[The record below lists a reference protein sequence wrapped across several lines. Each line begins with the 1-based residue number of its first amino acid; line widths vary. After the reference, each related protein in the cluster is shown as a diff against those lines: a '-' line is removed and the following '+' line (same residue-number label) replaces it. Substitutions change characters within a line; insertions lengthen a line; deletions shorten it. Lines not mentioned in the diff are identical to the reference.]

1 MTSKIVV
8 NNIEADAGVSTV
20 TFNSN
25 VERGTSN
32 LHSVGLEA
40 AGINVLGADTTIG
53 SGSTIYDD
61 GGARFSGIVTATSFS
76 GDGSSLTGVGASFGN
91 SSVNSAGIA
100 TFSAFVP
107 TAQGS
112 LSHRNIIVNGDMR
125 LAQRGTSSTSSGYHT
140 VDRFKYTASGVDNAP
155 TQSQSDVAAGTT
167 PYTLGFRKA
176 YKITNANQ
184 TSVGVSDRI
193 RLEVNLEAQDIAN
206 SGWNYKDPNSF
217 ITLSFWCKSSVAQNF
232 YANIRTP
239 DGSSQQYSFETGSL
253 TADTWTKV
261 IKTIP
266 GNSNLTFDNNAEL
279 GWNMDITMFMGT
291 DNTTSGNTMN
301 QWYAYDSQNQMPD
314 NTSTW
319 YTTNGATWEIT
330 GMQLEV
336 GPVATPFEHLSFAE
350 NKRRCYRYC
359 QRGRHISSCLVGT
372 PGTYYFSRGYINLF
386 TPMRGTI
393 SGTLKAATWN
403 SNRYFKYMTWSSE
416 TNVTAAPAS
425 VTFSS
430 LNISD
435 ASSDIVGLQLHISI
449 SSGSSN
455 SPLPANGPGS
465 NNVYPIEYFDVLLE
479 AEL

>member
-1 MTSKIVV
+1 MSTLKV
-8 NNIEADAGVSTV
+8 DAIRH
-20 TFNSN
+20 NS
-25 VERGTSN
+25 
-32 LHSVGLEA
+32 
-40 AGINVLGADTTIG
+40 
-53 SGSTIYDD
+53 
-61 GGARFSGIVTATSFS
+61 ATSDAITTAA
-76 GDGSSLTGVGASFGN
+76 DGTCTAKLT
-91 SSVNSAGIA
+91 SVAG
-100 TFSAFVP
+100 
-107 TAQGS
+107 GG
-112 LSHRNIIVNGDMR
+112 LSHRNIIINGAMMV
-125 LAQRGTSSTSSGYHT
+125 AQKATTSTSSGYHT
-140 VDRFKYTASGVDNAP
+140 VDRFKYTYSGTDNAP
-155 TQSQSDVAAGTT
+155 TQAQVDVASGTT

-239 DGSSQQYSFETGSL
+239 DGTSQQYSFETGSL

-266 GNSNLTFDNNAEL
+266 GNANLTFDNNTEL

-301 QWYAYDSQNQMPD
+301 QWYAYDSSNQMPD

-336 GPVATPFEHLSFAE
+336 GDTATTFEHRTKQEELE
-350 NKRRCYRYC
+350 RCSRYLQVFHVPSNDSYRASNITATV
-359 QRGRHISSCLVGT
+359 HGT
-372 PGTYYFSRGYINLF
+372 GGGVYLNVAF
-386 TPMRGTI
+386 THPMR
-393 SGTLKAATWN
+393 
-403 SNRYFKYMTWSSE
+403 
-416 TNVTAAPAS
+416 AAPSLTVDGAFGGNVFTGSWSGATLSSITAEYSTDALTTLGFNGVTSAS
-425 VTFSS
+425 VTGSHTT
-430 LNISD
+430 
-435 ASSDIVGLQLHISI
+435 GLTGHIYT
-449 SSGSSN
+449 
-455 SPLPANGPGS
+455 ANNGS
-465 NNVYPIEYFDVLLE
+465 NDAALIYS